1 MLKSKKIKS
10 AFTLLEMVVVIAI
23 LALLLFIAI
32 PKYNNM
38 RKKAATVAHNTNV
51 KTLESAVSAYISIEG
66 IPKTQIEWTKDN
78 DKAKEY
84 IKQWPKIPSGLGLTD
99 ESYKI
104 IISVDGKITV
114 IPGVIEE

>member
-1 MLKSKKIKS
+1 
-10 AFTLLEMVVVIAI
+10 
-23 LALLLFIAI
+23 
-32 PKYNNM
+32 M
-38 RKKAATVAHNTNV
+38 RKKAARVAHNTNV

-84 IKQWPKIPSGLGLTD
+84 IKQWPKIPSGLGFTD

>member
-38 RKKAATVAHNTNV
+38 RKKAARVAHNTNV
-51 KTLESAVSAYISIEG
+51 KTLESAVSA
-66 IPKTQIEWTKDN
+66 TK
-78 DKAKEY
+78 
-84 IKQWPKIPSGLGLTD
+84 
-99 ESYKI
+99 
-104 IISVDGKITV
+104 
-114 IPGVIEE
+114 